1 MSSNIVYEGRAK
13 SPRYAVEWGSA
24 EDDSW
29 RSKGSSY
36 STVDDAKAEARKWEE
51 HGYDTRVRLVKAEKN

>member
-36 STVDDAKAEARKWEE
+36 STLEEAKAEAARWESE
-51 HGYDTRVRLVKAEKN
+51 GFDTRVRLVSKEKR

>member
-24 EDDSW
+24 ENDSW
-29 RSKGSSY
+29 CARGSSY
-36 STVDDAKAEARKWEE
+36 LTADDAKAEARKWEE
-51 HGYDTRVRLVKAEKN
+51 HGYDTRVRLVSKEKN